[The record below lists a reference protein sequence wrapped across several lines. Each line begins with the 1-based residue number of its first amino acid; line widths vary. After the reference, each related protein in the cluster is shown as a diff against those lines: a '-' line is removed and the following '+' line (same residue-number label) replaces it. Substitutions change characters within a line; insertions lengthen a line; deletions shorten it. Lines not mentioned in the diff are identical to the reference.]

1 MAGINQIFSL
11 AADDIAKYVKLC
23 GKRALP
29 QTKPVSSEQLQG
41 LHLATDAIGD
51 TFKLTTKKE
60 PLKEAH
66 SFHHY
71 FQSVNHKIGTEMPE
85 DVLVKFEK
93 ELAELDEEFKHLKP
107 LEKEEKF
114 WRATHLRLFCLG
126 DSMNNEYNIIWNAQ
140 VGDIIQPQCF
150 YPYTS
155 THGGR
160 HVAATMA
167 YTGNINSARAMLME
181 IRAPKGSR
189 ISINDEHS
197 GEAVFPRNA
206 KFRLIS
212 KETKE
217 VNNPIAWVD
226 GEAPTFPREEVVLEY
241 IPEV

>member
-1 MAGINQIFSL
+1 M
-11 AADDIAKYVKLC
+11 K
-23 GKRALP
+23 
-29 QTKPVSSEQLQG
+29 G
-41 LHLATDAIGD
+41 LYIHVPFCLSKCPYCD
-51 TFKLTTKKE
+51 F
-60 PLKEAH
+60 
-66 SFHHY
+66 Y
-71 FQSVNHKIGTEMPE
+71 SVG
-85 DVLVKFEK
+85 FEK

-107 LEKEEKF
+107 LEKEGEF

-126 DSMNNEYNIIWNAQ
+126 SSTNNEYNIIWNAQ
-140 VGDIIQPQCF
+140 IGDIIQPQCF

-155 THGGR
+155 TMSGR
-160 HVAATMA
+160 HLAATMA
-167 YTGNINSARAMLME
+167 YTGNTKVARAMLMK
-181 IRAPKGSR
+181 IKAPKGSR

-206 KFRLIS
+206 KYRLIS